1 MLSYSYYDFFFILIL
16 IIIIIIIIIII
27 RDTCFCLKDDIELNT
42 AMSEVCL
49 TTVSQRC
56 NNFRINIVYLQ
67 LKDSKPWTRRMM
79 CIYGLLGGKSLCTQT
94 LINRLIPY
102 ANNTFSM
109 VLAHIS

>member
-1 MLSYSYYDFFFILIL
+1 MLIYSYYDFSFFILILIL
-16 IIIIIIIIIII
+16 IIIIIII
-27 RDTCFCLKDDIELNT
+27 RDACFCLKDDIELNT

-49 TTVSQRC
+49 TTLSQRC
-56 NNFRINIVYLQ
+56 NNFRINIVYFQ
-67 LKDSKPWTRRMM
+67 LKDSKPRTRRMM
-79 CIYGLLGGKSLCTQT
+79 CIYGLLGGKSLCIQT